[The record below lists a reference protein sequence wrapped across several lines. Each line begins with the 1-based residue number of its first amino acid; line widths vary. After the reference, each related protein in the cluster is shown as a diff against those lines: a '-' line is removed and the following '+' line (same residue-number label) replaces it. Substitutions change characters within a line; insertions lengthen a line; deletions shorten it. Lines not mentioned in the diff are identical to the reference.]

1 MKRLTLLC
9 LLLAAAAFLA
19 GCAKPARDILL
30 EQDYHRMTD
39 TGIIRYFYDLD
50 EAISA
55 CDARDRPDSS
65 VSVGVGTGVWTGGG
79 GFGVGVSQFP
89 ANSNCDSTQLRQRRT
104 DVRLEMEQRGIKP

>member
-1 MKRLTLLC
+1 MTRLILCLC
-9 LLLAAAAFLA
+9 LLLAAVSLA

-30 EQDYHRMTD
+30 EQDYQRMTD

-79 GFGVGVSQFP
+79 GFGVGVNQLP
-89 ANSNCDSTQLRQRRT
+89 ANSSCDSTQLRQRRT
-104 DVRLEMEQRGIKP
+104 DVRLEMERRGIKP